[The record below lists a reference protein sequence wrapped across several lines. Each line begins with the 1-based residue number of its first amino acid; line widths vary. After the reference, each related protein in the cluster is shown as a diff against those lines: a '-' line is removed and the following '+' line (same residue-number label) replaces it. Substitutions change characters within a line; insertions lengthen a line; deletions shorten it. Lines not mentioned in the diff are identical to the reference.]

1 MISDIHVWYGL
12 KSFFGFLQGKS
23 LLFLSYQIKIFFDK
37 LSFIETFIICE
48 TQITKKT
55 NDKNFFPTKQLSW
68 YISKI
73 SKPFFNK
80 QGFVKSY
87 IIDNWKEIVGEEY
100 YKNSI
105 PEKLRIQKGGGVLTI
120 ATDGAT
126 STEMEYI
133 KTDIIQKINDY
144 YGYRAVNRIRFRNSF
159 IQNEIKENKSK
170 KENSKNKNSKNERVD
185 AFLDKVEE
193 SELKEAI
200 NSLGKI
206 IIGKNNK

>member
-1 MISDIHVWYGL
+1 M
-12 KSFFGFLQGKS
+12 
-23 LLFLSYQIKIFFDK
+23 FLSYQIRIFFDK

-48 TQITKKT
+48 TQIIKKT

-68 YISKI
+68 YISKV
-73 SKPFFNK
+73 SKPFFNR

-100 YKNSI
+100 YKKSI

-133 KTDIIQKINDY
+133 KTDIIKKINDY

-159 IQNEIKENKSK
+159 IQDEMKDVQDEITEKKSIK
-170 KENSKNKNSKNERVD
+170 QNIKNKNSKNKKVD
-185 AFLDKVEE
+185 AFLSEVEE
-193 SELKEAI
+193 SDLKEAI

>member
-1 MISDIHVWYGL
+1 M
-12 KSFFGFLQGKS
+12 
-23 LLFLSYQIKIFFDK
+23 FLSYQIKIFFDK

-73 SKPFFNK
+73 SKPFFNR
-80 QGFVKSY
+80 QGFAKSY
-87 IIDNWKEIVGEEY
+87 IIDNWKEIVGDEY

-159 IQNEIKENKSK
+159 IQDEIKEKKVK
-170 KENSKNKNSKNERVD
+170 KENIKNKNLINEKADV
-185 AFLDKVEE
+185 FLSEVED

-200 NSLGKI
+200 NSLGKS
-206 IIGKNNK
+206 IIGKKSE

>member
-1 MISDIHVWYGL
+1 M
-12 KSFFGFLQGKS
+12 
-23 LLFLSYQIKIFFDK
+23 FLSYQIRIFFDK

-48 TQITKKT
+48 TQIIKKT

-68 YISKI
+68 YISKV
-73 SKPFFNK
+73 SKPFFNR

-100 YKNSI
+100 YKKSI

-159 IQNEIKENKSK
+159 IQDEMKDVQDEITEKKSIK
-170 KENSKNKNSKNERVD
+170 QNIKNKNSKNKKVD
-185 AFLDKVEE
+185 AFLSEVEE
-193 SELKEAI
+193 SDLKEAI

>member
-1 MISDIHVWYGL
+1 M
-12 KSFFGFLQGKS
+12 
-23 LLFLSYQIKIFFDK
+23 FLSYQIKIFFDK
-37 LSFIETFIICE
+37 LFFVETFIIRE
-48 TQITKKT
+48 TQIAKKT

-73 SKPFFNK
+73 SKPFFNR

-133 KTDIIQKINDY
+133 KTDIIHKINDY

-159 IQNEIKENKSK
+159 IQDEVTEK
-170 KENSKNKNSKNERVD
+170 KLKKGNFENKNSKNEKVD
-185 AFLDKVEE
+185 AFLNEIEE
-193 SELKEAI
+193 GKLKEAI
-200 NSLGKI
+200 NSLGKSI
-206 IIGKNNK
+206 IDKKKK

>member
-1 MISDIHVWYGL
+1 M
-12 KSFFGFLQGKS
+12 
-23 LLFLSYQIKIFFDK
+23 FLSYQIRIFFDK

-48 TQITKKT
+48 TQIIKKT

-73 SKPFFNK
+73 SKPFFNR

-105 PEKLRIQKGGGVLTI
+105 PEKLRIQKGGGILTI

-133 KTDIIQKINDY
+133 KTDIIHKINDY

-159 IQNEIKENKSK
+159 IQDEIIDTQDEITEKKPK
-170 KENSKNKNSKNERVD
+170 KENIKNKNSKNEKVD
-185 AFLDKVEE
+185 AFLSEVEE
-193 SELKEAI
+193 SDLKEAI

>member
-1 MISDIHVWYGL
+1 MISDIHVWYGFKL
-12 KSFFGFLQGKS
+12 FFDFLQGKS

-100 YKNSI
+100 YKKSI

-133 KTDIIQKINDY
+133 KTDIIKKINDY

-159 IQNEIKENKSK
+159 IQDEITEKSQK
-170 KENSKNKNSKNERVD
+170 KKKLKIKIQKMKRLML
-185 AFLDKVEE
+185 FLVKLKKV
-193 SELKEAI
+193 I
-200 NSLGKI
+200 
-206 IIGKNNK
+206 

>member
-1 MISDIHVWYGL
+1 M
-12 KSFFGFLQGKS
+12 
-23 LLFLSYQIKIFFDK
+23 FLSYQIRIFFDK

-48 TQITKKT
+48 TQIIKKT

-68 YISKI
+68 YISKV
-73 SKPFFNK
+73 SKPFFNR

-105 PEKLRIQKGGGVLTI
+105 PEKLRMQRGGGILTI

-133 KTDIIQKINDY
+133 KTDIMQKINDY
-144 YGYRAVNRIRFRNSF
+144 YGYRAVNRIRFRNSI
-159 IQNEIKENKSK
+159 IQDKITEKKSK
-170 KENSKNKNSKNERVD
+170 KENIKNKKSKNEKFNT
-185 AFLDKVEE
+185 FLNQIEE

-206 IIGKNNK
+206 IISKNKK

>member
-1 MISDIHVWYGL
+1 M
-12 KSFFGFLQGKS
+12 
-23 LLFLSYQIKIFFDK
+23 FLSYQIKIFFDK

-87 IIDNWKEIVGEEY
+87 IIDNWKEIVGDEY
-100 YKNSI
+100 YKNSVS
-105 PEKLRIQKGGGVLTI
+105 EKLRIQKGGGVLTI

-159 IQNEIKENKSK
+159 IQDEIKEKKVK
-170 KENSKNKNSKNERVD
+170 KENIKNKNSINEKAD
-185 AFLDKVEE
+185 IFLSEVEE

-200 NSLGKI
+200 NSLGKS
-206 IIGKNNK
+206 IIGKKNE

>member
-1 MISDIHVWYGL
+1 M
-12 KSFFGFLQGKS
+12 F
-23 LLFLSYQIKIFFDK
+23 
-37 LSFIETFIICE
+37 FIETFIICE
-48 TQITKKT
+48 TQIIKKT
-55 NDKNFFPTKQLSW
+55 NNKNFFPTKQLSW

-73 SKPFFNK
+73 SKPFFNR

-159 IQNEIKENKSK
+159 IKDEVTEKKFK
-170 KENSKNKNSKNERVD
+170 KENINNKKSKNEKFD
-185 AFLDKVEE
+185 AFLNEVAE

-200 NSLGKI
+200 NSLGKS
-206 IIGKNNK
+206 IIGKKSK

>member
-1 MISDIHVWYGL
+1 M
-12 KSFFGFLQGKS
+12 
-23 LLFLSYQIKIFFDK
+23 FLSYQIRIFFDK

-48 TQITKKT
+48 TLIIKKT

-73 SKPFFNK
+73 SKPFFNR
-80 QGFVKSY
+80 QGFLKSY
-87 IIDNWKEIVGEEY
+87 IIDNWKEIVGKEY

-133 KTDIIQKINDY
+133 KTDIIKKINDY

-159 IQNEIKENKSK
+159 IQDEVTEKKPK
-170 KENSKNKNSKNERVD
+170 KENIKNKNSKNLKVD
-185 AFLDKVEE
+185 AFLSEVEE
-193 SELKEAI
+193 SDLKEAI
-200 NSLGKI
+200 NSLSKI